1 MLNKLERKFGK
12 YAIKNLSY
20 YILIIAVVGSVI
32 GIFVPQIFINYLSL
46 DFDKIL
52 SGQIWRLITFILY
65 PQITSASPTALIFG
79 ALSLFLY
86 YFVGKVL
93 EEAWGSFRFN
103 VYYISG
109 IIFNIIGSLILYLIF
124 GVSLSYGMTYINYA
138 LFLAFAS
145 IAPEHKIML
154 FMIIP
159 IKMKYLGYIYIF
171 SIGYEVIT
179 SILSFSVAGTAVAV
193 SIIIS
198 ILNYIIYYLSTK
210 KSKRKPRT
218 VTSTV
223 QKPKKIVVT
232 KDNKCAICGKI
243 KEEHPELEFR
253 YCSKCSNG
261 QLYCEEHLFTHEHK

>member
-1 MLNKLERKFGK
+1 MLNKLEKKLGK
-12 YAIKNLSY
+12 YAIRNLSY
-20 YILIIAVVGSVI
+20 YILIIAVIGSVI
-32 GIFVPQIFINYLSL
+32 GIFMPQIFINYLSL
-46 DFDKIL
+46 DFDKIFH
-52 SGQIWRLITFILY
+52 GQVWRLITFILY
-65 PQITSASPTALIFG
+65 PQITSISPTSLLFG

-93 EEAWGSFRFN
+93 EENWGTFRFN

-109 IIFNIIGSLILYLIF
+109 IIFNILGSLILYLIF

-159 IKMKYLGYIYIF
+159 VKMKYLGYLYIF
-171 SIGYEVIT
+171 LIGYEVVT

-198 ILNYIIYYLSTK
+198 VLNYIIYYLSTRK
-210 KSKRKPRT
+210 VKRKPHIAKT
-218 VTSTV
+218 P
-223 QKPKKIVVT
+223 QKPKKIIIT

-243 KEEHPELEFR
+243 KEEHPNLEFR
-253 YCSKCSNG
+253 YCSKCSDG